1 MKNECKD
8 SKWTAILTDP
18 YFEENA
24 KYGTHIE
31 DSLYAATYDAFQN
44 DRFEEVKKNSSISDK
59 RFPMGDNRDKFMF
72 ISGLSQLNEGDADG
86 CLARLDTLVKAYPQS
101 KVSELAGMIINGVR
115 QGRTLMG
122 GNFSMNDVWNRRTAM
137 MSDKDTTNAKGFS
150 DERNTEFTFMFVYN
164 PDSISENKL
173 LFQLARFN
181 FTNFVVRNFNI
192 EIADAAGLHHMMVT
206 GFRSFDEARQYAR
219 VLYKND
225 GMMNAAKGSR
235 SIVISNENLPL
246 LGTQYSYNDY
256 DAFYT
261 EHFQPLKID
270 NPYMLYEPDYDKK
283 AIEKDMNRRSADV
296 APALPSETV
305 APNGAA
311 PVSGSEEREGED
323 DNNNSFGLDMPQND
337 VLIQQTE
344 ETIDVPT
351 EDTPVQAQPETDIV
365 VPNEEVPI
373 QNPLE
378 DTIPVPNN
386 EVPIQNPL
394 EETISVPTEIEAPV
408 QPQQEEEIITIPAT
422 EAPSAQPQTEDTE
435 VTLDIP
441 AASVQE
447 QPQQE
452 EELIIAPAEE
462 NTTPSQP
469 EDDFILEETTTEV
482 NNAPTEEIII
492 VEDAKKPEEP
502 QQEEHIILEE
512 DKKEDSKLLEDEY
525 YELDGF

>member
-1 MKNECKD
+1 MQ
-8 SKWTAILTDP
+8 TF
-18 YFEENA
+18 Y
-24 KYGTHIE
+24 
-31 DSLYAATYDAFQN
+31 
-44 DRFEEVKKNSSISDK
+44 
-59 RFPMGDNRDKFMF
+59 
-72 ISGLSQLNEGDADG
+72 
-86 CLARLDTLVKAYPQS
+86 RLKAYPQS

-122 GNFSMNDVWNRRTAM
+122 GNFSMSDVWNRRTAV

-150 DERNTEFTFMFVYN
+150 DERNMEFTFMFVYN

-235 SIVISNENLPL
+235 SVVISNENLPM

-261 EHFQPLKID
+261 EHFQPLKAD
-270 NPYMLYEPDYDKK
+270 NPYMLYEPDYDEKE
-283 AIEKDMNRRSADV
+283 IEKDLNRRNVNV

-311 PVSGSEEREGED
+311 PVSSSEDED
-323 DNNNSFGLDMPQND
+323 DEDGNNTSFGLDMPQDD
-337 VLIQQTE
+337 VLIPQIE
-344 ETIDVPT
+344 EPIAVPT
-351 EDTPVQAQPETDIV
+351 EETPVQAQPETDII
-365 VPNEEVPI
+365 VPNEEVPA
-373 QNPLE
+373 QTQQE
-378 DTIPVPNN
+378 DV
-386 EVPIQNPL
+386 
-394 EETISVPTEIEAPV
+394 ISVPTEENTVQPQTEEDVISVPTEEETIVQPQQEEEAISVPTEEETPV
-408 QPQQEEEIITIPAT
+408 QPQQEEEVISVPT
-422 EAPSAQPQTEDTE
+422 EEETP
-435 VTLDIP
+435 V
-441 AASVQE
+441 

-452 EELIIAPAEE
+452 EDVISIPTEE
-462 NTTPSQP
+462 ETPVQPQTEEDVISIPTEEETPVQTQTEDSFILEDNTSENNNNTQP
-469 EDDFILEETTTEV
+469 EDIILLEEDNKT
-482 NNAPTEEIII
+482 
-492 VEDAKKPEEP
+492 EEP
-502 QQEEHIILEE
+502 QQEENIIL
-512 DKKEDSKLLEDEY
+512 DDSNKEDSKLLEDEY